1 MRSLVRVGVALI
13 AIAAIATVAASCSA
27 VRPSALTVNG
37 NDISRDSVDRELS
50 AIADN
55 PSLKNE
61 IAATEGTI
69 KSGGS
74 AIWLTHVVTQEVVD
88 REVHR
93 RGIRVTTDDRRAGQ
107 AQAAN
112 FFGPQALAAFPKWF
126 RDQAVGEF
134 SRPDVIGLAL
144 NAGVKKLALFH
155 HDPSHTDEMM
165 DRYIA
170 ECRSFVAKSGKE
182 LDVFGAQEGMVLPL

>member
-1 MRSLVRVGVALI
+1 MRTLVRVPVALV
-13 AIAAIATVAASCSA
+13 AVAAIGAVAASCSA

-112 FFGPQALAAFPKWF
+112 FFGPDSRFALARYKDDGTLDTTFDGGDGKVTTNFTTGFDGAYDVEIDGDGRLVAGGYADRSGGRFAIA
-126 RDQAVGEF
+126 RYVGT
-134 SRPDVIGLAL
+134 S
-144 NAGVKKLALFH
+144 
-155 HDPSHTDEMM
+155 
-165 DRYIA
+165 
-170 ECRSFVAKSGKE
+170 
-182 LDVFGAQEGMVLPL
+182 